1 MTDATTRAGAAR
13 QAPLIAAG
21 LVLAA
26 AAIGAAWYL
35 LPIGDWLADLRQW
48 MLDLGW
54 LGVLIFVA
62 VYIFG
67 AIIMAPEAVLTVI
80 AGFAYGFWGLPV
92 VLMAATIGAAVAF
105 TIARYL
111 ARERVRRFIAGR
123 RQLAAIDRAI
133 AEEGWKIVGLLRL
146 SPLVPFNLQNYVF
159 GVTAI
164 PFRHFVASTFVGIVP
179 VTAMYIYVGA
189 LGNAISDGAPVN
201 WTFFV
206 AGLLATAIV
215 AVLITAKA
223 RASLRNAGMAD

>member
-1 MTDATTRAGAAR
+1 MTDAARGAGAAR

-21 LVLAA
+21 LVLAV
-26 AAIGAAWYL
+26 AAIAAAWYL
-35 LPIGDWLADLRQW
+35 LPIADWLADLREW

-62 VYIFG
+62 VYILG
-67 AIIMAPEAVLTVI
+67 AIVMAPEAVLTVI

-92 VLMAATIGAAVAF
+92 VLAAATLGAAVAF
-105 TIARYL
+105 LIARYL

-164 PFRHFVASTFVGIVP
+164 PFRHFVAATLIGIIP

-189 LGNAISDGAPVN
+189 LGNAVSDGAPVN

-206 AGLLATAIV
+206 AVLVATAIV
-215 AVLITAKA
+215 AILITAKA